1 MACSDG
7 VVTDMAHLLL
17 LYACAGGKE
26 EWAGSHPWAPWDRD
40 KDLNVP
46 ASKPRGAAD
55 LLKAAGSL
63 ASRFGK

>member
-1 MACSDG
+1 VQHSLS
-7 VVTDMAHLLL
+7 LL
-17 LYACAGGKE
+17 AWAGGKE
-26 EWAGSHPWAPWDRD
+26 EWAGAHPWQPWDRD

-46 ASKPRGAAD
+46 MSKPKGAAD